1 MGVAMK
7 TNQQLQRD
15 VIEELRWEPSIDA
28 AQIGVTAED
37 GVVTLTGHVPVY
49 AHKFTVEN
57 VAKRVH
63 GVKAVANEI
72 QVRVPGNARHTDEA
86 IAAAALQALKWDAAV
101 PEDRIQVTVRDGW
114 VILEGT
120 LDWQYQRE
128 AADRAVRNLIGAQG
142 FTNSILVKPKDHS
155 REIKTDIESALR
167 RHAYLDSGQI
177 QVDEDGGSVTL
188 LGDVHSC
195 LEREEAER
203 LAWAAPG
210 VRRVQNRLEV
220 TPW

>member
-15 VIEELRWEPSIDA
+15 VIEELQWEPSIDA

-37 GVVTLTGHVPVY
+37 GVVTLTGHVPFY
-49 AHKFTVEN
+49 AHKFTVEK

-101 PEDRIQVTVRDGW
+101 PEDR
-114 VILEGT
+114 L
-120 LDWQYQRE
+120 
-128 AADRAVRNLIGAQG
+128 
-142 FTNSILVKPKDHS
+142 
-155 REIKTDIESALR
+155 
-167 RHAYLDSGQI
+167 
-177 QVDEDGGSVTL
+177 
-188 LGDVHSC
+188 
-195 LEREEAER
+195 
-203 LAWAAPG
+203 
-210 VRRVQNRLEV
+210 
-220 TPW
+220 